1 MDFQE
6 FVDSYSM
13 AAAVLSVEKLGE
25 EHWGEI
31 RIVKANAMYKKIM
44 GSNYKDGMRY
54 DELVQKEANFEDFL
68 PYLSNE
74 VVFSWV
80 DWNS

>member
-6 FVDSYSM
+6 FVDSYNM
-13 AAAVLSVEKLGE
+13 AAAVLSVEKLGN

-44 GSNYKDGMRY
+44 GSNFIGI
-54 DELVQKEANFEDFL
+54 
-68 PYLSNE
+68 
-74 VVFSWV
+74 
-80 DWNS
+80 